1 MAKRTEAQLVAD
13 IAIPQALSLWKDKM
27 NRMMASISAKYPDN
41 ERLSWP
47 QLQAQAETYIA
58 DNAASVPMLTAAAT
72 EAGIP
77 VINLA
82 NTVIANAAAFETA
95 IGQLTGQ
102 RIAGDAQINACT
114 TLAEIES
121 VKSTLG
127 I

>member
-13 IAIPQALSLWKDKM
+13 IAIPQALALWKDKM
-27 NRMMASISAKYPDN
+27 NRAMASISAKYPDN

-47 QLQAQAETYIA
+47 QLQAQAEAYIV
-58 DNAASVPMLTAAAT
+58 DNMTSVPMLAAAAT
-72 EAGIP
+72 TAGIP
-77 VINLA
+77 VIDLA
-82 NTVIANAAAFETA
+82 NTVVANAAAFETA

-114 TLAEIES
+114 TIAEIEA
-121 VKSTLG
+121 VKILLG

>member
-13 IAIPQALSLWKDKM
+13 IAIPQALEAWKEKM
-27 NRMMASISAKYPDN
+27 NRSMAEISAKYPDN

-47 QLQAQAETYIA
+47 QLQAQAQAYIA
-58 DNAASVPMLTAAAT
+58 DNAATVPMLSAAASV
-72 EAGIP
+72 AGIP
-77 VINLA
+77 TIDLA

-114 TLAEIES
+114 TLAEIET
-121 VKSTLG
+121 VKTSLG